1 MNLEGAYKLVIAIFA
16 DQYKKGLPLTITNT
30 GEQRRD
36 FTYVQDVVKA
46 NILAATHSEELVGE
60 SFNIGNGNNFSINEV
75 ADIFGLKTRM
85 SISYIESGKQKISPS
100 IKIACEYL
108 WNQKHNVCICGK
120 R

>member
-1 MNLEGAYKLVIAIFA
+1 MVNSKEDF
-16 DQYKKGLPLTITNT
+16 KKWRKQMGYN
-30 GEQRRD
+30 Q
-36 FTYVQDVVKA
+36 Q
-46 NILAATHSEELVGE
+46 
-60 SFNIGNGNNFSINEV
+60 EV